1 MAWTETF
8 LAKRRAAW
16 IKAIAKA
23 QYYAGGKWYD
33 GKITLREVDGN
44 TCKIRFVTTDAAAL
58 TITQLRLIDVAGDV
72 AFSEARTMTKNAD
85 QGVLIQISVPIIE
98 S

>member
-23 QYYAGGKWYD
+23 QYYANGTWYT
-33 GKITLREVDGN
+33 GNITLKEVDGN
-44 TCKIRFVTTDAAAL
+44 TCVIRFVTTDALAL
-58 TITQLRLIDVAGDV
+58 TITQLRLIDVAGDI
-72 AFSEARTMTKNAD
+72 AFTETRTMTKSAD

>member
-1 MAWTETF
+1 MAWTESF
-8 LAKRRAAW
+8 LAKRREAW

-33 GKITLREVDGN
+33 GSITLKEVNGTN
-44 TCKIRFVTTDAAAL
+44 CIIRFVTTDSSKL

-72 AFSEARTMTKNAD
+72 AFSESRTMTKNAD